1 VIISGMLRVIVIN
14 HNKKSGNVLATG
26 RRIVKAN
33 RLH

>member
-1 VIISGMLRVIVIN
+1 VIFSGMLRVIGIN
-14 HNKKSGNVLATG
+14 HNKKRGNVLATG